1 MKKHIGGLFITT
13 FIITTVVGI
22 LFFLASCQTQP
33 RVIPNNLTPAEYF
46 QRAQEASENENY
58 KLAMRYYRKFQEVYP
73 NNLEKN
79 LWAEY
84 EIAFL
89 YHKMGDNKTA
99 IKLFDK
105 LIAKYKSKE
114 AKNWPQAPRILAEKV
129 KENILKRGIKR

>member
-1 MKKHIGGLFITT
+1 MKKNIIHLFPV
-13 FIITTVVGI
+13 IILI
-22 LFFLASCQTQP
+22 ASLSLFVSCQTQP
-33 RVIPNNLTPAEYF
+33 KTIPSNLTPAEYF
-46 QRAQEASENENY
+46 QRAQDASENENY

-105 LIAKYKSKE
+105 LIAKYKTKE

-129 KENILKRGIKR
+129 KENILKRGIKK

>member
-1 MKKHIGGLFITT
+1 MKKYTT
-13 FIITTVVGI
+13 N
-22 LFFLASCQTQP
+22 LFFVIIIGSLSIFFSSCQTQP
-33 RVIPNNLTPAEYF
+33 KVIPNNLTPAEYF
-46 QRAQEASENENY
+46 QRAQDASEKENY
-58 KLAMRYYRKFQEVYP
+58 KLAMRYYKKFQEVYP

-99 IKLFDK
+99 IKLLDK